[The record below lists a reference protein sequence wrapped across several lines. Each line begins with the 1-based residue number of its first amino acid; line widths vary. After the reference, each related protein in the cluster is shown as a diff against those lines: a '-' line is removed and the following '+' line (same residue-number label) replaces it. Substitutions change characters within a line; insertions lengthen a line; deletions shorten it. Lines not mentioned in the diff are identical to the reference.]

1 MALSADIYVHRDS
14 LGKPFTASLM
24 AHVAL
29 AAAIIFAPAWVSHR
43 GENWGGSEFGGGEA
57 MSATLVNS
65 VPLPANQ
72 QGQNV
77 LATESK
83 GLSQSVPVP
92 EQKVEDAIPIPTR
105 NAREKK
111 PKPGK
116 LQTPAQQKV
125 VAPPP
130 TPARTPTREI
140 AKAEDNRIPFGEGGP
155 VSGPYGVFNA
165 GGAKGGFG
173 FSGTGGGDFGSRYAW
188 YVDNVRRKVSENWLK
203 YEVDPN
209 VAATRRVYI
218 TFDINRGGSPTNIR
232 VEQSSGVPSLDVSAT
247 RALQRIDTF
256 GALPNDYSGSKVS
269 VEFWFDYRR

>member
-1 MALSADIYVHRDS
+1 MALSADIYESKDS

-24 AHVAL
+24 AHAAL
-29 AAAIIFAPAWVSHR
+29 AAAIIFSPSWISHR
-43 GENWGGSEFGGGEA
+43 GENWGGSEIGGGDA

-65 VPLPANQ
+65 VPLPANE

-111 PKPGK
+111 SKPGQ
-116 LQTPAQQKV
+116 LQTPEQKKPLIV
-125 VAPPP
+125 P
-130 TPARTPTREI
+130 TPARTPTREV
-140 AKAEDNRIPFGEGGP
+140 AKTEDNRIPFGEGGP
-155 VSGPYGVFNA
+155 VSGPYGVFNVN
-165 GGAKGGFG
+165 GAKGGFG
-173 FSGTGGGDFGSRYAW
+173 FSGSGGGDFGSRYAW

-209 VAATRRVYI
+209 VSTTRRVYI
-218 TFDINRGGSPTNIR
+218 TFDITRAGSPTNVH
-232 VEQSSGVPSLDVSAT
+232 VEQSSGVPSLDISAT

-256 GALPNDYSGSKVS
+256 GALPSDYAGSKVS